1 MDTLNKNKFENTLKE
16 ELGNNTISLCI
27 SLFTFLVICYFIF
40 SYIKNLLEI
49 IKNYIHESLLVNQ
62 TNKKILNDNNNY
74 DHEFN
79 FESNRNEILKSI
91 NNIKNNFNDE
101 FNQINN
107 YKDKTN
113 KEYRD
118 ANKNIILDTNIYSS
132 VNSKVLSKKY
142 DNYDYDYDNTPS
154 IFQFI
159 LDIFKPSTV

>member
-142 DNYDYDYDNTPS
+142 DNYDYDNTPS
-154 IFQFI
+154 GFQFI

>member
-49 IKNYIHESLLVNQ
+49 IKNYIHDSLLVNQ
-62 TNKKILNDNNNY
+62 TNKKLLNDNNNY
-74 DHEFN
+74 DHEIE

-142 DNYDYDYDNTPS
+142 DNYDYDNTPS

>member
-91 NNIKNNFNDE
+91 NNIKNNYNNE

-142 DNYDYDYDNTPS
+142 DNYDYDNTPS

>member
-62 TNKKILNDNNNY
+62 TNKKLLNDNNNY
-74 DHEFN
+74 DHEIE

-91 NNIKNNFNDE
+91 NNIKNNYNNE

-142 DNYDYDYDNTPS
+142 DNYDYDNTPS

>member
-1 MDTLNKNKFENTLKE
+1 MDTLNKNKFEYTLKE

-91 NNIKNNFNDE
+91 NNINNNFNDE

-142 DNYDYDYDNTPS
+142 DNYDYDNTPS

>member
-1 MDTLNKNKFENTLKE
+1 MDTLNKNKFEYTLKE

-27 SLFTFLVICYFIF
+27 SLFTFFVICYFIF

-49 IKNYIHESLLVNQ
+49 IKNYIHDSLLVNQ
-62 TNKKILNDNNNY
+62 TNKKLLNDNNNY
-74 DHEFN
+74 DHEIE

-91 NNIKNNFNDE
+91 NNINNNFNDE

-142 DNYDYDYDNTPS
+142 DNYDYDNTPS

>member
-142 DNYDYDYDNTPS
+142 DNYDYDNTPS